1 MKAGVASENG
11 LVLRDIPQPKPKPN
25 EVLVKVKAAA
35 LNRADLAV
43 ARGMPHGPNSG
54 IGALVGIE
62 WAGEVVETG
71 AEVQGG
77 YKPGDRVMCSGNG
90 GYAEYAVSDWGRVNP
105 MPAGMDF
112 EQAATLPVSLITL
125 HNALVTA
132 GRLQAG
138 ESVMIQG
145 ATSGVGLMGLQIAKL
160 RGAKIVIGTSTNDA
174 RRAKLKD
181 FGADLAIDTRDPAWP
196 EAVLKATDGK
206 GVNLT
211 VDMLSG
217 PVVTQTMKATALL
230 GRIVNVGRLA
240 GAKAELDFDLHAL
253 RRIDYIGVTFR
264 TRTLDEVREIGRRM
278 RADLWDAV
286 SAGKLKLPI
295 DRRFPLDQAIEA
307 QAHMRENKHF
317 GKIVLTM

>member
-11 LVLRDIPQPKPKPN
+11 LVMRDIPQPRPKPN

-35 LNRADLAV
+35 LNRADLGV
-43 ARGMPHGPNSG
+43 ARGQPHGPNSG

-71 AEVQGG
+71 ADVQGG
-77 YKPGDRVMCSGNG
+77 FKPGDRVMCSGNG
-90 GYAEYAVSDWGRVNP
+90 GYAEYAVSDFGRVNLIP
-105 MPAGMDF
+105 DGLSF
-112 EQAATLPVSLITL
+112 EQAAVLPVSLMTL

-132 GRLQAG
+132 GRLKSG

-145 ATSGVGLMGLQIAKL
+145 ASSGVGLMGLQIAKL
-160 RGAKIVIGTSTNDA
+160 MGAKLVIGTSTNDE
-174 RRAKLKD
+174 RRARLKE
-181 FGADLAIDTRDPAWP
+181 FGADLAIDTRDSAWP

-217 PVVTQTMKATALL
+217 PLVTQTMKATALL

-240 GAKAELDFDLHAL
+240 GTKAELDFDLHAL

-264 TRTLDEVREIGRRM
+264 TRTLEEVREISRKM
-278 RADLWDAV
+278 RPDLWEAV
-286 SAGKLKLPI
+286 TAGKLKLPI
-295 DRRFPLDQAIEA
+295 DRRFPLDQAPDA
-307 QAHMRENKHF
+307 QAHMRANKHF